1 MLLFPFNFVF
11 PVLSKTKIKGS
22 YTIQESNI
30 IDTITILLLS
40 TNMAQNQNKRQ
51 REIRKCLTH
60 QA

>member
-30 IDTITILLLS
+30 IDTNTILVLS

-51 REIRKCLTH
+51 REI
-60 QA
+60 

>member
-11 PVLSKTKIKGS
+11 PVLSMTKIKGA

-30 IDTITILLLS
+30 IDTITILVLS

-51 REIRKCLTH
+51 REI
-60 QA
+60 